1 MLEKI
6 IEVNNE
12 INKLNPEIQTMVPC
26 FYGTSGTGKTTRVRN
41 LAKKL
46 NLKLE
51 TILLHS
57 MLSEEVCGLPRY
69 NQKTGKTVWTLP
81 EWFDPENPKV
91 YLFDEL
97 DKVKEDELG
106 LLLTM
111 FASKEV
117 RGIPFP
123 EGSIIVCA
131 MQPIIPEMW
140 TETET
145 GQALISRLIFIPI
158 NNGMYSYLESRY
170 RINLNFMPIPE
181 VKIPILPYPNPRQ
194 VEYYI
199 NVAKVV
205 GIKEAE
211 TICQYMIDEKF
222 IKAINESLTD
232 SFSINKEKF
241 VQKLNKDIKKLDNFD
256 IYQLID
262 NIGELW
268 HFGNSEV
275 ISEVTARI
283 ILEGTFDEYEK
294 MISNLYNYF
303 DKIIPE
309 GASIEIA
316 NGEDEDRFYK
326 VFEERMKPV
335 AQTLKQREEG
345 EKK

>member
-6 IEVNNE
+6 IEVNQKISE
-12 INKLNPEIQTMVPC
+12 LNPEVQTMVPC

-81 EWFDPENPKV
+81 EWFDPKNPKV

-111 FASKEV
+111 FASKEI
-117 RGIPFP
+117 RNIPFP
-123 EGSIIVCA
+123 KGSIIVCA
-131 MQPIIPEMW
+131 MQPILPEVW

-145 GQALISRLIFIPI
+145 GQALISRLLFIPI
-158 NNGMYSYLESRY
+158 NNGIYTYLENKY
-170 RINLNFMPIPE
+170 RIDLNFFPVNDI
-181 VKIPILPYPNPRQ
+181 KIPVLPYPNPRQ
-194 VEYYI
+194 VEYYL
-199 NVAKVV
+199 NVVKVAGV
-205 GIKEAE
+205 EEAE
-211 TICQYMIDEKF
+211 NICRYMIDEKF
-222 IKAINESLTD
+222 IKAINESLNNT
-232 SFSINKEKF
+232 FAVNKEKF
-241 VQKLNKDIKKLDNFD
+241 IKKLNKDMKKLDNFN

-262 NIGELW
+262 NIGEIW
-268 HFGNSEV
+268 HYGNSEL

-294 MISNLYNYF
+294 MVSNLYNYF
-303 DKIIPE
+303 DKIVPE
-309 GASIEIA
+309 NGSIEIA
-316 NGEDEDRFYK
+316 DGDSEDKFCEI
-326 VFEERMKPV
+326 FEKRMKPV
-335 AQTLKQREEG
+335 AETLKQRE
-345 EKK
+345 KND